1 MHSVSRVPA
10 CRVCLEHHYVSLPF
24 YSMQPAASQPI
35 RLQAARALEGVLNIV
50 LRHIT
55 AVPNNLQAA
64 VQRWVPDVLAQQIV
78 LGSSPPC
85 AAWSTSMEVHCMGLE
100 SCPND
105 NEYYKSH
112 CRII

>member
-1 MHSVSRVPA
+1 MHSVSRVPTS
-10 CRVCLEHHYVSLPF
+10 RVCLEYHHVSLPF

-35 RLQAARALEGVLNIV
+35 RLKAARTLEGVLNIV

-55 AVPNNLQAA
+55 AVPSNLQAA

-85 AAWSTSMEVHCMGLE
+85 AAWSTIMGVRCMGLE
-100 SCPND
+100 L
-105 NEYYKSH
+105 
-112 CRII
+112 